1 MAYPKSCEEGEM
13 GTNSDESAVYV
24 VLGATGRVGTS
35 VCRMLAAQGAR
46 LVIAARDQ
54 AKLEKL
60 SEELQAPAVSLDA
73 ARFDHVEACL
83 EQVRRSVGR
92 LDGVVNC
99 VGTVP
104 EPRPITDISGREW
117 VEHIDA
123 DLTSSFAT
131 VRAAAETMRE
141 RGGSVVLVSAAAAQ
155 VGIPNLELF
164 AATKAGV
171 IGLTRAAAAGYAP
184 YGLRINCVAP
194 GTLTPSVPALDYEP
208 DLEVPKDPETDQAW
222 DTRDTIQVGSPDNVA
237 AAVVWLLQPEQSWVT
252 GQVLGVDG
260 GLANCRS

>member
-1 MAYPKSCEEGEM
+1 M
-13 GTNSDESAVYV
+13 GNNDRDSAVYV
-24 VLGATGRVGTS
+24 VLGATGWVGTS
-35 VCRMLAAQGAR
+35 VCRMLFGRGAR

-54 AKLEKL
+54 AKLERL

-83 EQVRRSVGR
+83 EQARRALGR

-99 VGTVP
+99 AGSVP
-104 EPRPITDISGREW
+104 QPQPITDITGRDW
-117 VEHIDA
+117 VQHIDT
-123 DLTSSFAT
+123 DLTSAFAT
-131 VRAAAETMRE
+131 VRAAVQTMRTQ
-141 RGGSVVLVSAAAAQ
+141 GGAVVLVSAAAAQ
-155 VGIPNLELF
+155 VGIPNLEMF

-194 GTLTPSVPALDYEP
+194 GTLTLPSPNLDHEP
-208 DLEVPKDPETDQAW
+208 DLEEPDDPGISAGPE
-222 DTRDTIQVGSPDNVA
+222 TIQVGSPNNVA
-237 AAVVWLLQPEQSWVT
+237 AAVVWLLQPEQAWVT

-260 GLANCRS
+260 GFASCRT